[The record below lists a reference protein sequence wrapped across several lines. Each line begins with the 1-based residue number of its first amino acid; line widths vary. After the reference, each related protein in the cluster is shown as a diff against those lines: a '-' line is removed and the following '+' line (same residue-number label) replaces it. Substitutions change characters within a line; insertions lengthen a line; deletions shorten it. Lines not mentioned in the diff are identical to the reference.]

1 MPDSSGGLP
10 QVAALLVALSLGGLG
25 FLHLVVLP
33 TALLRLPAESLERLR
48 QSLLAVFYRVCGGLN
63 LLAALLVSQRVEAL
77 WLGLVAVLFAI
88 VDFVLR
94 PQIGFLRQA
103 GRQGDASAE
112 VPLRRMQRRSLGIT
126 MLQTAIGATVFFR
139 LVTIP

>member
-25 FLHLVVLP
+25 FLYLVVLP
-33 TALLRLPAESLERLR
+33 TALLRLPAESVEGLR
-48 QSLLAVFYRVCGGLN
+48 QSLLAVFCRVCGGLN

-103 GRQGDASAE
+103 GQQGDTSAE

-126 MLQTAIGATVFFR
+126 MLQAAIGATLFFR